1 MWLLFFAS
9 TGQAH
14 GEVVIVGGGPG
25 TSAWDGQYSEISV
38 IDFETNP
45 GQIQPIQNEPE
56 DNIALKILER
66 GGKVTSPNA
75 RIVLE
80 LSDAESIKLL
90 NHMVSG
96 DRTKAFEVKG
106 IVAIGIIID
115 IDLGQ
120 RFAVNRLRFFPREGF
135 ENFFLKGY
143 EISLNDGSEEQRTLA
158 GRPDFRLFKT
168 VERNTKSIVEENIP
182 LQFVRF
188 IKLKQ
193 LVRGEWEID
202 EVQIFG
208 EGFAS
213 EASYTS
219 KVFDQ
224 QQPAVFGG
232 IIWSGG
238 HIGEPT
244 KAGVTLST
252 RSGTSPDPSDSLAWS
267 TWSPPYPPGVLT
279 DVSSPAPRQFFQFRF
294 LFTSDDFFSAATV
307 DSLAF
312 EVSPALTDSVK
323 GEIQPQNA
331 FIGQATTFTYTL
343 KSFNSRGFD
352 RLQIKT
358 LAPVD
363 VVQSVAIDGTDIPID
378 FVNVEDGVQ
387 ISFPKIMGNSTLKVV
402 FDSIALQYN
411 TVFSGK
417 VSDSSRPDNLPQ
429 LVVAGDTD
437 TLTAGGDLSVT
448 ILVGKNL
455 LHAMDVAPAITP
467 NGDGVND
474 ELLITY
480 DIVNLTHAAP
490 VSVRAYDLAGRLV
503 KEIYY
508 GLDSSGRY
516 QKVWDGTDDGRQKMG
531 PGIYLVHLAIEA
543 DSGTEGKTAIVSL
556 AY

>member
-1 MWLLFFAS
+1 
-9 TGQAH
+9 
-14 GEVVIVGGGPG
+14 
-25 TSAWDGQYSEISV
+25 
-38 IDFETNP
+38 
-45 GQIQPIQNEPE
+45 
-56 DNIALKILER
+56 
-66 GGKVTSPNA
+66 
-75 RIVLE
+75 
-80 LSDAESIKLL
+80 
-90 NHMVSG
+90 MVSG

-106 IVAIGIIID
+106 IVAIGVIID

-143 EISLNDGSEEQRTLA
+143 EISLNDGSEEQKTLA

-224 QQPAVFGG
+224 QQPAVFGE

-238 HIGEPT
+238 RIGEPT
-244 KAGVTLST
+244 KADVTLST

-279 DVSSPAPRQFFQFRF
+279 EISSPAPRQFFQFRF

-343 KSFNSRGFD
+343 RSFNSKGFD
-352 RLQIKT
+352 RLHIKT

-363 VVQSVAIDGTDIPID
+363 VVRSVAIDGTDIPVD
-378 FVNVEDGVQ
+378 FVNVADGVQ
-387 ISFPKIMGNSTLKVV
+387 ISFPRIMGNSTLKVV

-417 VSDSSRPDNLPQ
+417 VSDSSSPDNLPQ
-429 LVVAGDTD
+429 LVVAGDID
-437 TLTAGGDLSVT
+437 PLTTGGDLSVT

-455 LHAMDVAPAITP
+455 LYAMDVAPAITP

-480 DIVNLTHAAP
+480 AIVNLTHAAP
-490 VSVRAYDLAGRLV
+490 VSVKAYDLAGRLV

-516 QKVWDGTDDGRQKMG
+516 QKVWDGTDDDRRKMG
-531 PGIYLVHLAIEA
+531 PGIYLVHLEIEA
-543 DSGTEGKTAIVSL
+543 DSGTEGRTAIVSL